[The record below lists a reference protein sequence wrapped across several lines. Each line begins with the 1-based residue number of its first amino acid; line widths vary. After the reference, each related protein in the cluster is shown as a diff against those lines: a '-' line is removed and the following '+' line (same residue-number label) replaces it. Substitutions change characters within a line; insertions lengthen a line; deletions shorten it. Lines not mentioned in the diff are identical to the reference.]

1 MNCIVVILLLVICS
15 GAAWAAPEQGSTSEP
30 ELQQQVLEPVVIT
43 ATREPRPASDVPA
56 SVTIVSRSEIE
67 RSPAKALDEL
77 LRTLPSFGLFR
88 RNSSLVADP
97 TSQGLNLRGV
107 GPSGVS
113 RGLVLADGVPVNDP
127 FGGWLYWSSL
137 PRLGIEQIEIV
148 PGGSSALYGS
158 AALGGVVQIVS
169 RPIADALELQAEG
182 GAPGTGSFAG
192 RAAHRWGAVAAALEG
207 EIFSTDGYFVV
218 PEGMRGSI
226 DRHASANHGTGS
238 ARLEL
243 TPRPWLTLFARGGFF
258 AERQNAGTQFTSG
271 SVNRGELVLGGTLRT
286 GELGSLDARL
296 FGTAQRFEQ
305 ERTRILP
312 DATTRTSEVLAARQ
326 GVPNQDQG
334 LGISWASRALA
345 AFGTH
350 RLLLGADLRRL
361 EGRSN
366 EDLYPAVLSSTAV
379 IRRDAGG
386 TQLQAG
392 IFAQEVYDFSDAV
405 QLSAAARFDVWRNL
419 DADRFE
425 RQNGGSTTETPFL
438 DRTAHKVSPRFG
450 LRLRPTGFLTLRAS
464 AYQSFRAPTLNE
476 LYRPFQVGTVRTDA
490 NENLGPETLRGAEA
504 GVEVVPARD
513 WRVRATGFLNLLDD
527 PVTNVTLAP
536 DRQQRQNLGQAR
548 IRGAELEA
556 RGRLHPD
563 WSATASCTFVD
574 ARVTE
579 AGTQPQLLGKQLLQ
593 DPRFRA
599 AVSLAF
605 EDARFLTVRGQLRYL
620 GRQFEDDRNEV
631 PLAGYLVVDLFLSR
645 RVSEALDL
653 FLAVENLLD
662 RTYLVGRQGGIDSL
676 GQPLFVHGG
685 VRLRL
690 E

>member
-1 MNCIVVILLLVICS
+1 M
-15 GAAWAAPEQGSTSEP
+15 
-30 ELQQQVLEPVVIT
+30 
-43 ATREPRPASDVPA
+43 
-56 SVTIVSRSEIE
+56 
-67 RSPAKALDEL
+67 
-77 LRTLPSFGLFR
+77 
-88 RNSSLVADP
+88 
-97 TSQGLNLRGV
+97 
-107 GPSGVS
+107 
-113 RGLVLADGVPVNDP
+113 
-127 FGGWLYWSSL
+127 
-137 PRLGIEQIEIV
+137 
-148 PGGSSALYGS
+148 
-158 AALGGVVQIVS
+158 
-169 RPIADALELQAEG
+169 
-182 GAPGTGSFAG
+182 
-192 RAAHRWGAVAAALEG
+192 
-207 EIFSTDGYFVV
+207 
-218 PEGMRGSI
+218 
-226 DRHASANHGTGS
+226 
-238 ARLEL
+238 
-243 TPRPWLTLFARGGFF
+243 
-258 AERQNAGTQFTSG
+258 
-271 SVNRGELVLGGTLRT
+271 
-286 GELGSLDARL
+286 
-296 FGTAQRFEQ
+296 
-305 ERTRILP
+305 
-312 DATTRTSEVLAARQ
+312 
-326 GVPNQDQG
+326 
-334 LGISWASRALA
+334 
-345 AFGTH
+345 
-350 RLLLGADLRRL
+350 
-361 EGRSN
+361 
-366 EDLYPAVLSSTAV
+366 
-379 IRRDAGG
+379 
-386 TQLQAG
+386 
-392 IFAQEVYDFSDAV
+392 
-405 QLSAAARFDVWRNL
+405 
-419 DADRFE
+419 
-425 RQNGGSTTETPFL
+425 
-438 DRTAHKVSPRFG
+438 
-450 LRLRPTGFLTLRAS
+450 RLRPTGFLTLRAS